1 MDELVFAIWLGA
13 ILELVLL
20 ICFFVL
26 CSNVSKIKK
35 AVSPGGDPPTSYTKF
50 AMYLASGDKEK
61 AKLELMNMILAE
73 YLVQENINRNPELL
87 KNVLSRY
94 DKAMKEVGLVID
106 PQKAF
111 ETKNLFR

>member
-1 MDELVFAIWLGA
+1 M
-13 ILELVLL
+13 
-20 ICFFVL
+20 
-26 CSNVSKIKK
+26 
-35 AVSPGGDPPTSYTKF
+35 
-50 AMYLASGDKEK
+50 
-61 AKLELMNMILAE
+61 ELMNMILAE